1 MSQSNGETI
10 LLQSVEKAR
19 VNSRATASAC
29 GIDGGKYAA
38 LESSALKP
46 KKLTFGN
53 SPPRRQASTSEHES
67 RPEMNGGGLGRFS
80 LTLHACM
87 TPRNDILMT
96 EENGTV
102 DGGYDEEYKDVAID
116 GDELPVDVGE
126 EVMTFDIEVAQN
138 NPRVDS
144 VREMASELGAMDS
157 RRSLSEIL
165 NEGDLANVH
174 QEEDLSLREKVWQR

>member
-1 MSQSNGETI
+1 M
-10 LLQSVEKAR
+10 V
-19 VNSRATASAC
+19 SAV
-29 GIDGGKYAA
+29 DGGKYAA

-46 KKLTFGN
+46 KNLTFG
-53 SPPRRQASTSEHES
+53 SPPRRQTSPIEQES
-67 RPEMNGGGLGRFS
+67 RAEVHGGGLGRFS

-96 EENGTV
+96 EECGTV
-102 DGGYDEEYKDVAID
+102 DGGYDEEYKDGEVD
-116 GDELPVDVGE
+116 GDDLPIDVGE

-165 NEGDLANVH
+165 NEGDLANV
-174 QEEDLSLREKVWQR
+174 QLDENLNLREKVWQRSGKFAANQIDTI

>member
-1 MSQSNGETI
+1 M
-10 LLQSVEKAR
+10 
-19 VNSRATASAC
+19 ASA
-29 GIDGGKYAA
+29 GAVDGGKYAA